1 MIKAKKGRDN
11 KYLPTKNKKII
22 AIIETIIVENLK
34 NDENVFDCT
43 LAINHK
49 KPYTVKKTIIPNNIK
64 FINEL
69 YNTEAKKRNQCN
81 KITWGR
87 AD

>member
-1 MIKAKKGRDN
+1 M
-11 KYLPTKNKKII
+11 I

-64 FINEL
+64 FINE
-69 YNTEAKKRNQCN
+69 A
-81 KITWGR
+81 I
-87 AD
+87 

>member
-1 MIKAKKGRDN
+1 
-11 KYLPTKNKKII
+11 
-22 AIIETIIVENLK
+22 
-34 NDENVFDCT
+34 

-49 KPYTVKKTIIPNNIK
+49 KPYTVKKTTIPNNIK
-64 FINEL
+64 FINEI
-69 YNTEAKKRNQCN
+69 YNTETKKRNQCN